1 MLWKHRSKEG
11 PFGKKKLLKVHFKL
25 QKKKHNLAIS
35 ARNKIEIGEVRKEL
49 QTTKMEEI
57 RRNFPHVHTAKGLHT
72 LRNIAG
78 TDLIFNAGH
87 VNKWG
92 MWRKYARIS
101 NKFVKPKL

>member
-49 QTTKMEEI
+49 
-57 RRNFPHVHTAKGLHT
+57 
-72 LRNIAG
+72 
-78 TDLIFNAGH
+78 
-87 VNKWG
+87 
-92 MWRKYARIS
+92 
-101 NKFVKPKL
+101 